1 MLKKFV
7 IKRILCFI
15 AATAVMA
22 MSSCAKPESTDSLFH
37 GTVGAVYKT
46 DEYDIAES
54 YAQNGATVE
63 GYESDD
69 DVFFA
74 LENGK
79 VDVVIADE
87 FEAYSRLLENNRY
100 EIKTECTATKSFCVY
115 FAKNSDLCSEF
126 NEAISYLKANGVIE
140 KIRKSHLEGTKYNAP
155 VPESKKGTLV
165 LVTDASN
172 APYPFEY
179 EDSKGNITGIDLDI
193 AKEICSY
200 LGYGLEIKSVDF
212 DELFTSLDEGNADFI
227 MSAATVTEER
237 LEYYSASDEYFL
249 MHYEAV
255 GF

>member
-15 AATAVMA
+15 SATAVMV
-22 MSSCAKPESTDSLFH
+22 MCSCAKSESTDSLFH

-46 DEYDIAES
+46 DEYNIAES
-54 YAQNGATVE
+54 YAENGATVI

-69 DVFFA
+69 DVFYA

-87 FEAYSRLLENNRY
+87 FEAGRRLLENDRY
-100 EIKTECTATKSFCVY
+100 EIKNKCAATVSFCAY
-115 FAKNSDLCSEF
+115 FAKNSELCSEF
-126 NEAISYLKANGVIE
+126 NEAISYLKENGVIE
-140 KIRKSHLEGTKYNAP
+140 KITRAYIDGTKYNAP
-155 VPESKKGTLV
+155 VPEAKNGTLV

-172 APYPFEY
+172 APYPFEF
-179 EDSKGNITGIDLDI
+179 EDSKGNITGIDSDI

-212 DELFTSLDEGNADFI
+212 DELFISLDEGNADFI
-227 MSAATVTEER
+227 MSASTVTEER
-237 LEYYSASDEYFL
+237 LKYYSASDEYFV